1 MELNYELSKK
11 SRNANAQMMDNSKI
25 TRQLPENLLRKDE
38 PLLPELSELQVLR
51 HYTRLSRQNFCIDTH
66 FYPLGSCTMK
76 YNPRVAHELASLP
89 GFTNNHPLSDTKK
102 NQGILRCFYELQE
115 MLADITGMEAVAL
128 TPMAGA
134 QGEFAG
140 VAMIAA
146 YHRSRGDVE
155 RTEMLVPDAA
165 HGTNP
170 ASAAQC
176 GFTVREVPTTSEG
189 DVDLEALQ
197 EMVSKKTA
205 GIMLTNPST
214 LGVFERNIKK
224 IADIIHEAGGLLYY
238 DGANLNAILG
248 HYRPG
253 DMGFDVVHL
262 NLHKTFATPHGG
274 GGPGAGPVA
283 ANAKLVPF
291 LPIPIVGLKNNEYY
305 WQTQKERPQS
315 IGRLT
320 SFAGNAGVL
329 LRAYIY
335 TRILG
340 RKGLQRVSKFATL
353 NANYLMK
360 KLQEVGYPLAF
371 PHRRASHEFILTIKS
386 LTKQNGVSALDVAK
400 RLLDYGYH
408 APTIYFPLLIPECLL
423 IEPTE
428 TESKETLDEFIEAMK
443 KILEEAKTNPE
454 LLQKA
459 PYNQPVGRLDE
470 VKAAKDLNLIWTPTM
485 ARKDEG
491 KP

>member
-1 MELNYELSKK
+1 MLNYEISKK
-11 SRNANAQMMDNSKI
+11 SRSANAQLINSDSKI
-25 TRQLPENLLRKDE
+25 NIPENFLRKTE
-38 PLLPELSELQVLR
+38 PFLPELSELQVLR
-51 HYTRLSRQNFCIDTH
+51 HYTRLSRQNFSIDTH

-76 YNPRVAHELASLP
+76 YNPRVAHELATLP
-89 GFTNNHPLSDTKK
+89 GFLNHHPLQE

-115 MLADITGMEAVAL
+115 MLAQITGMEAVSL

-140 VAMIAA
+140 IAMIAA
-146 YHRSRGDVE
+146 YHRARGDSE
-155 RTEMLVPDAA
+155 RTEMLVPEAA

-176 GFTVREVPTTSEG
+176 GFKVREVPTTSEG
-189 DVDLEALQ
+189 DVDIEELKK
-197 EMVSKKTA
+197 MVSEKTA

-214 LGVFERNIKK
+214 LGVFERQIKK
-224 IADIIHEAGGLLYY
+224 IAEIMHKAGGLLYY

-248 HYRPG
+248 HYSPG

-283 ANAKLVPF
+283 VNKKLAPF
-291 LPIPIVGLKNNEYY
+291 LPVPMVGIRNNHYY
-305 WQTQKERPQS
+305 WLSKKDRPQS
-315 IGRLT
+315 IGRL
-320 SFAGNAGVL
+320 SCFMGNAGVL

-340 RKGLQRVSKFATL
+340 KNGLQRVSKFATL

-360 KLQEVGYPLAF
+360 KLEEAGFTLAF
-371 PHRRASHEFILTIKS
+371 PHRRASHEFILTVKS
-386 LTKQNGVSALDVAK
+386 LTKEYQVNALDFAK
-400 RLLDYGYH
+400 RLLDYGFH
-408 APTIYFPLLIPECLL
+408 APTIYFPLIIPECLL

-428 TESKETLDEFIEAMK
+428 TETKETLDEFIEAMK

-459 PYNQPVGRLDE
+459 PHNQPVGRLDE
-470 VKAAKDLNLIWTPTM
+470 VKAAKDLNLIYTPI
-485 ARKDEG
+485 
-491 KP
+491 P